1 MKVKVL
7 RYTSNR
13 NFEQPSIKSECLPAR
28 ALDRRSS
35 REQHHL
41 PSSRHSKARPCAAYG
56 NRPGNRSNPPASPL
70 REKSTMLQQLRQNKD
85 PRLAAQAALPQLTLP
100 QTWQTPCQ
108 MQARARHRAPAAPQ
122 GMQRLATQRQT
133 RANQQTPV
141 TQIKYRANPRTVPSL
156 QIRHPAPRQIP
167 FQQH

>member
-13 NFEQPSIKSECLPAR
+13 NFEQPSIKSECLPAC

-56 NRPGNRSNPPASPL
+56 NRPGNRSNPQL
-70 REKSTMLQQLRQNKD
+70 RPSRRSQQLGINHSRTKPPQ
-85 PRLAAQAALPQLTLP
+85 LTAQAALPRLTPL
-100 QTWQTPCQ
+100 QTRQTPRK
-108 MQARARHRAPAAPQ
+108 MSARARHRAPAAPQ
-122 GMQRLATQRQT
+122 GTQQPAVQRQT
-133 RANQQTPV
+133 RANRQTPV
-141 TQIKYRANPRTVPSL
+141 AQIKHRANPRTLPSP
-156 QIRHPAPRQIP
+156 QTRHPAPRQIP
-167 FQQH
+167 FQRH

>member
-13 NFEQPSIKSECLPAR
+13 NFEQPSIKSECLPAC

-56 NRPGNRSNPPASPL
+56 NRPGNRSNPQL
-70 REKSTMLQQLRQNKD
+70 RPSRRSQQLGQSQQNKT
-85 PRLAAQAALPQLTLP
+85 PQLTAQAALPRLTPL
-100 QTWQTPCQ
+100 QTRQTPRK
-108 MQARARHRAPAAPQ
+108 MSARARHRAPAAPQ
-122 GMQRLATQRQT
+122 GTQQPAVQRQT
-133 RANQQTPV
+133 RANRQTPV
-141 TQIKYRANPRTVPSL
+141 AQIKHRANPRTLPSP
-156 QIRHPAPRQIP
+156 QTRHPAPRQIP

>member
-13 NFEQPSIKSECLPAR
+13 NFEQPSIKSECLPAC

-56 NRPGNRSNPPASPL
+56 NRPGNRSNPRL
-70 REKSTMLQQLRQNKD
+70 RLSGRSQQCCSKQGRTKPPQ
-85 PRLAAQAALPQLTLP
+85 LAAQAALPRLTPL
-100 QTWQTPCQ
+100 QTRQTPRK
-108 MQARARHRAPAAPQ
+108 MSARARHRAPATPQ
-122 GMQRLATQRQT
+122 GTQQLAVQRQT
-133 RANQQTPV
+133 RANQQTSV
-141 TQIKYRANPRTVPSL
+141 AQIKHRANPQIVPSP
-156 QIRHPAPRQIP
+156 QTRHPAPKQIP

>member
-13 NFEQPSIKSECLPAR
+13 NFEQPSIKSECLPAC

-56 NRPGNRSNPPASPL
+56 NRPGNHPNPQLCLCGRS
-70 REKSTMLQQLRQNKD
+70 QQLGINHSRTKPPQ
-85 PRLAAQAALPQLTLP
+85 LAAQAALPRLTPL
-100 QTWQTPCQ
+100 QTRQTPHK
-108 MQARARHRAPAAPQ
+108 MSARARHRAPAAPQ
-122 GMQRLATQRQT
+122 GTQQPAVQRQT
-133 RANQQTPV
+133 RANRQTPV
-141 TQIKYRANPRTVPSL
+141 AQIKHRANPRTLPSP
-156 QIRHPAPRQIP
+156 QTRHPAPRQIP
-167 FQQH
+167 FQRH

>member
-13 NFEQPSIKSECLPAR
+13 NFEQPSIKSECLPAC

-56 NRPGNRSNPPASPL
+56 NRPGNHPSPQLCLCGRS
-70 REKSTMLQQLRQNKD
+70 QQLGINHSGAKLHGWQHRQPFRRRRYRKTRQM
-85 PRLAAQAALPQLTLP
+85 PR
-100 QTWQTPCQ
+100 Q

-122 GMQRLATQRQT
+122 GTQQPAVQRQT
-133 RANQQTPV
+133 RANRQTPV
-141 TQIKYRANPRTVPSL
+141 AQIKHRANPRTLPSP
-156 QIRHPAPRQIP
+156 QTRHPAPRQIP
-167 FQQH
+167 FQRH